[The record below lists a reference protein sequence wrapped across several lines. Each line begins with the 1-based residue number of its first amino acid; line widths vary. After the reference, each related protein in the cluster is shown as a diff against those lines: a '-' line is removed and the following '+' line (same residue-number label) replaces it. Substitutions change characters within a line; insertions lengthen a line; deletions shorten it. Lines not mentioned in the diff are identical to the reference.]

1 MFQVIR
7 QSLVEITFV
16 WGPLVNGGIR
26 MGTHADMQDSI
37 GLMKDK
43 KVASKENFLSI
54 LFTWGI

>member
-1 MFQVIR
+1 MYVYDA
-7 QSLVEITFV
+7 
-16 WGPLVNGGIR
+16 

>member
-26 MGTHADMQDSI
+26 MGSDPNDPRKAVQNKNCVRMGVRIDPC
-37 GLMKDK
+37 
-43 KVASKENFLSI
+43 E
-54 LFTWGI
+54 